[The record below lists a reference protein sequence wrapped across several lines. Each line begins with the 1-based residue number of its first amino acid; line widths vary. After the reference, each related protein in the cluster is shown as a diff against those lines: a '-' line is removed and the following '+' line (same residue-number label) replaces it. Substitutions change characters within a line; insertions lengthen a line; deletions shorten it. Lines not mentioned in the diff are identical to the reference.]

1 VDPDDRPFMFIMD
14 SAHYANGSPR
24 TNCPTLRF
32 LMIVLIWIK
41 YQDLNQTRIKLEAMY
56 DVFLFNKTKSS
67 SQICI
72 DVPVWQEDKTYDN
85 GIFLFWYI
93 ELLMR
98 DERPRFT
105 TISNQYCD
113 EFSKSD
119 IIQYRNLLK
128 GVYIRAKNK
137 YVLSKSIEI
146 KETK

>member
-1 VDPDDRPFMFIMD
+1 MD
-14 SAHYANGSPR
+14 SAHYSNGSSR
-24 TNCPTLRF
+24 TNCPKLRF
-32 LMIVLIWIK
+32 LMMIVLIWIK
-41 YQDLNQTRIKLEAMY
+41 YQDLYQTRIKLEAMY

-137 YVLSKSIEI
+137 YVLSKSIEL